1 MKPIKIS
8 GELKKSYNEQDLF
21 NWIIKKIKRFF
32 DKK

>member
-8 GELKKSYNEQDLF
+8 GELKKSYNELDLI
-21 NWIIKKIKRFF
+21 NWIIKKIKGFF